1 MDISVFESAFAAHK
15 KEMLQA
21 CWAGDL
27 SWLQQLYQTLNFQP
41 EAKLDWME
49 KAHMSHTV
57 FELFMTTIIHEH
69 VPILCYFLTMH
80 PQTDLDYE
88 FIARAIIDHP
98 NLEIMKF
105 LHAHHPSF
113 INLDFSPLQTFLTK
127 PVVGVRVG
135 GMSHIPT

>member
-1 MDISVFESAFAAHK
+1 MDASAFEAHQ
-15 KEMLQA
+15 KETLQA
-21 CWAGDL
+21 CQAGDL
-27 SWLQQLYQTLNFQP
+27 SWLQQLYQTRDIQP
-41 EAKLDWME
+41 GAKSNWIE
-49 KAHMSHTV
+49 KADRSDTA